1 MKYDRQ
7 SISLFYGL
15 PHANRTNWPIVIV
28 WRQITPKGRCWNPA
42 LFFRES
48 DRVDPRSRIY
58 RSLSQPF
65 CVDKA
70 FGEDTASWV
79 SWMSVSMNNYLE
91 KFYLSGLSKYGMHTS
106 RCLTDFMTYYVWH
119 STRYPSSEQR
129 GNVFAGI
136 SVQCA
141 KERNQD
147 AASDSRP
154 STHTH
159 TRTHARTHVHRKN
172 RDRDRETK
180 RQRQRDRQ
188 RGWIT

>member
-1 MKYDRQ
+1 M
-7 SISLFYGL
+7 
-15 PHANRTNWPIVIV
+15 
-28 WRQITPKGRCWNPA
+28 
-42 LFFRES
+42 
-48 DRVDPRSRIY
+48 
-58 RSLSQPF
+58 
-65 CVDKA
+65 DKA

-147 AASDSRP
+147 AASDTRP

-180 RQRQRDRQ
+180 RQRQRHRERMDHLTKTHLWPQTLPCTRAYTRPCTCTHARSTGDADAHIHGHMQ
-188 RGWIT
+188 TQWNERLNRVSVT